1 MPILQQKLVM
11 KSIEALHDE
20 ALSLATETTNKQG
33 TKVSSAVL
41 NAATPTQ
48 VSLVDATS
56 DTSANATPEIADDHD
71 IMARID
77 HLLKKLDDDDDVA
90 ISPLTDG
97 GPQSNTEDMT
107 SNAIDTATT
116 DNKAMDNPTNHERPM
131 LSNATDHA
139 NENAKLDLA
148 EDKIAK
154 EKGVKPLGKSS
165 DDTSNDMTMDAQPG
179 KTVPSDQ
186 AQALANIAAAIYQ
199 AGQQA
204 VDTVVADTSQNNT
217 VPFDMDVLLTTVA
230 EEVRRTVAAV
240 MITELP
246 QMVRDAVSEAIRS
259 IPADARG
266 QSTPATVNPPKAKS
280 VTTRKTTA
288 TKKAVGKKARTKKAA
303 TKSPHK
309 KKGADKTTPS
319 T

>member
-20 ALSLATETTNKQG
+20 ALSLAADTSNKQG

-41 NAATPTQ
+41 HTPTPTQ
-48 VSLVDATS
+48 VSLADAPS
-56 DTSANATPEIADDHD
+56 DTSANATPETADDHD

-90 ISPLTDG
+90 IRPLAKW
-97 GPQSNTEDMT
+97 GPQSNTADMT

-116 DNKAMDNPTNHERPM
+116 DNKGMDNPTNHESSI
-131 LSNATDHA
+131 LSNAADHG

-148 EDKIAK
+148 EDDMAK
-154 EKGVKPLGKSS
+154 EKGVKPLGESS
-165 DDTSNDMTMDAQPG
+165 DDTSNDMAMDVQPG

-204 VDTVVADTSQNNT
+204 VDTVVADTNQNNT
-217 VPFDMDVLLTTVA
+217 LPFDMDVLLTTVA

-266 QSTPATVNPPKAKS
+266 EPTPATVNPPKAKS
-280 VTTRKTTA
+280 VTARKTTA
-288 TKKAVGKKARTKKAA
+288 TKKAVAKKAKTKKAA
-303 TKSPHK
+303 SKKPHK
-309 KKGADKTTPS
+309 KKGAGKTTPS